1 MRVSEN
7 LSEEDKKL
15 LEGRGVVFNDGEPHF
30 AKKEKPVPP
39 GMMRLSSGKLVR
51 YQPIAECL
59 TKW

>member
-1 MRVSEN
+1 MHINKN
-7 LSEEDKKL
+7 LSPEEQQL
-15 LEGRGVVFNDGEPHF
+15 LEKRGVVFNDGEPHF